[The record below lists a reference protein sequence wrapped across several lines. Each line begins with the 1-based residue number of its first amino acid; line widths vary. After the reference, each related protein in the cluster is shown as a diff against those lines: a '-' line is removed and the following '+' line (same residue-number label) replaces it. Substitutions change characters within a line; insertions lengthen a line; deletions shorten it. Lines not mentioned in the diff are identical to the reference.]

1 MKIDIEQ
8 ENKEPI
14 NWREQTRVGSKKTY
28 PLLGIRLSKDE
39 NYVVVKTSE
48 DEEGKNTLI
57 FNVENKPEFTNV
69 PSGVRIINSV
79 ARKLKHFGKNLDV
92 SELFEELMNS
102 EKNPVLKIDH
112 SDKKGRLF
120 IIG

>member
-1 MKIDIEQ
+1 MKINIEQ

-14 NWREQTRVGSKKTY
+14 NWREQTRVGSSITY
-28 PLLGIRLSKDE
+28 TILGLRLSKDE
-39 NYVVVKTSE
+39 NYVVMKTLE
-48 DEEGKNTLI
+48 DNEGKNTLI
-57 FNVENKPEFTNV
+57 FNVENKPEYTNV
-69 PSGVRIINSV
+69 PSGVRVINSV
-79 ARKLKHFGKNLDV
+79 ARKLKHFGVDLDV
-92 SELFEELMNS
+92 EELFRELMND

>member
-14 NWREQTRVGSKKTY
+14 NWREQTRVGNKITY
-28 PLLGIRLSKDE
+28 TILGIRLSKDE

-48 DEEGKNTLI
+48 NEEGQNTLI
-57 FNVENKPEFTNV
+57 FNVENKPEYTNV
-69 PSGVRIINSV
+69 PSGIRVINSV
-79 ARKLKHFGKNLDV
+79 ARKLKHFGTNLEV
-92 SELFEELMNS
+92 SELFEELMNN